1 MTRVHICSQVNG
13 EAGGFERWSCDGENV
28 EGSSMSMFF
37 DVDGAFGFGGLGLGA
52 GGICEA
58 RALDPIVYFSLQ
70 DPNFSFPS
78 DVCW

>member
-37 DVDGAFGFGGLGLGA
+37 DVDGAFGCMVLAMVEL
-52 GGICEA
+52 
-58 RALDPIVYFSLQ
+58 SL
-70 DPNFSFPS
+70 SRH
-78 DVCW
+78 VERCM